1 MPLARARRIQPV
13 FGTAKAKHSWRFVAA
28 APPREVFAVME
39 QLIGTPPYRFHVVG
53 DDEARAIEVQRR
65 GFFGNWGRPRVAVRW
80 ISCRAVLGSTGTQ
93 VEVTA
98 SSGGGLVFKA
108 MGKADR
114 GPDARALQLV
124 RLLTAGNRDSR
135 TLYRR
140 RTIPPGPVSLVAS
153 WAGMPYRLYQEP
165 RFGAPR
171 GVEIHTATELEAVP
185 GGVGPFV
192 RVRLRDGTEGY
203 VESDQIVAAPDV
215 ATREA
220 QADAARFV

>member
-1 MPLARARRIQPV
+1 M
-13 FGTAKAKHSWRFVAA
+13 FGAAKEKHSWRFVAA

-53 DDEARAIEVQRR
+53 DDEASAVEVQRR
-65 GFFGNWGRPRVAVRW
+65 GFFGNWGRPRVAIRW
-80 ISCRAVLGSTGTQ
+80 ISCRAVPGAAGTQ
-93 VEVTA
+93 IEVKA
-98 SSGGGLVFKA
+98 SSGGGLLFKA
-108 MGKADR
+108 MGKADG

-124 RLLTAGNRDSR
+124 RLLTAGSRDSR

-153 WAGMPYRLYQEP
+153 WAGMPYRLYEEP
-165 RFGAPR
+165 SFDAAR
-171 GVEIHTATELEAVP
+171 GIEIHTATELEAVP

-192 RVRLRDGTEGY
+192 RVRLPDGTEGF
-203 VESDQIVAAPDV
+203 VEIDQIVAAPDV